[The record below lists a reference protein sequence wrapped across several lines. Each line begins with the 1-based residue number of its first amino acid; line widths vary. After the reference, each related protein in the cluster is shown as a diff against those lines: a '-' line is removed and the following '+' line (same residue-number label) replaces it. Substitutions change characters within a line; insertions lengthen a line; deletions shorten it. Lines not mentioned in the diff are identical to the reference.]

1 VKSAWVR
8 VGMPVSAMKP
18 VNATPNGLRD
28 LHALCFTARMG
39 ADRDAVWEEAKMVE
53 QITLAF

>member
-1 VKSAWVR
+1 
-8 VGMPVSAMKP
+8 MPVSAMKP